1 MATNIDIKAIIAGKR
16 IPIHLKVDWLA
27 FTISEE
33 EDKLKDCE
41 FLWLKKLGY
50 ALEDF
55 ENVSGKNFLNSGK
68 SLDGGAVR
76 VFYNDR
82 SLPVMKGTSSIHN
95 YIFSGVGCTGLQQ
108 HLERLNKTWVD
119 LFKDLSKTKTW
130 RIKRLDLAGDD
141 WNYKPFL
148 SFDYIDR
155 KIAKKEYVS
164 KNRRFN
170 TITDFDTNGKLIGKT
185 QYFGSRSSG
194 SAGFVLCR
202 TYLKSAQM
210 LYAKKQVDALPIE
223 VLLQSKRPDFEDYSW
238 IRWELEITKHKAEEM
253 VKLIL
258 KKSKTSK
265 NALAEAYY
273 EVLKGV
279 IDFKVP
285 TKNQHG
291 EIYKNKTKWR
301 TSPKY
306 ELLLNNIKNKAVL
319 ENADKIYDLDS
330 VLRWIRFSC
339 LPTLQMVQEIM
350 KRFGYD
356 FYDTLRSLD
365 QAEYSKKQLKLLRE
379 TQSMTQRELE
389 FYMKHFKMGDYE

>member
-141 WNYKPFL
+141 WNYCF
-148 SFDYIDR
+148 F
-155 KIAKKEYVS
+155 
-164 KNRRFN
+164 
-170 TITDFDTNGKLIGKT
+170 
-185 QYFGSRSSG
+185 
-194 SAGFVLCR
+194 
-202 TYLKSAQM
+202 
-210 LYAKKQVDALPIE
+210 
-223 VLLQSKRPDFEDYSW
+223 
-238 IRWELEITKHKAEEM
+238 
-253 VKLIL
+253 
-258 KKSKTSK
+258 
-265 NALAEAYY
+265 
-273 EVLKGV
+273 
-279 IDFKVP
+279 
-285 TKNQHG
+285 
-291 EIYKNKTKWR
+291 
-301 TSPKY
+301 
-306 ELLLNNIKNKAVL
+306 
-319 ENADKIYDLDS
+319 
-330 VLRWIRFSC
+330 
-339 LPTLQMVQEIM
+339 
-350 KRFGYD
+350 
-356 FYDTLRSLD
+356 
-365 QAEYSKKQLKLLRE
+365 
-379 TQSMTQRELE
+379 
-389 FYMKHFKMGDYE
+389 